1 MSWCMIQHACV
12 MHQLA
17 ALRLPLPYCTFG
29 CEEIM
34 EIKNLRFWWKIRFW
48 FFWVRIG
55 TQVYSEPARF
65 IRPSEAK
72 KITENARMPRASF
85 IYLLNLVAKCTV
97 NIAVSAAPQCPTST
111 VFCKIL
117 YETNFKV
124 VCLPVWSP
132 WCDGQFLCFARG
144 RSWVRT
150 QPRTKFCLLKVQ
162 RALSH
167 PQQIGF
173 HSIFLRRSSILH
185 HRSA

>member
-17 ALRLPLPYCTFG
+17 TLRLPLPYCTFG

-72 KITENARMPRASF
+72 KFTENARVPRASF
-85 IYLLNLVAKCTV
+85 INLLNLVAKCTV

-111 VFCKIL
+111 VFVRYYMKQISRWYDCR
-117 YETNFKV
+117 YGPCGVMVNF
-124 VCLPVWSP
+124 
-132 WCDGQFLCFARG
+132 FASHADDRG
-144 RSWVRT
+144 FEPSRA
-150 QPRTKFCLLKVQ
+150 PNFCLLKVQ